1 MLISYFYFLSVLRS
15 RSSSHLLSC
24 PRPFPLSLLMCALIG
39 CFEPRIPINWTF
51 QVAWRRF
58 SWCAS
63 TYPRAR
69 PPCRGVKRGSNSVY
83 WRETTNF
90 RGYWDHETNTF
101 NPGEFNRVVFL
112 QTKPEIVERWGEFVF
127 LKIICLFCKI
137 ISTEKE
143 IKCQQTR
150 LKW

>member
-1 MLISYFYFLSVLRS
+1 MLISYFYFLSVLRP

-69 PPCRGVKRGSNSVY
+69 PPAAESNVDQTQSTEEKQLTFVVT
-83 WRETTNF
+83 ETTKQTHLTLVSLIVLFFFKPNRRLL
-90 RGYWDHETNTF
+90 RGGGTLFFWRLF
-101 NPGEFNRVVFL
+101 AC
-112 QTKPEIVERWGEFVF
+112 FV
-127 LKIICLFCKI
+127 
-137 ISTEKE
+137 
-143 IKCQQTR
+143 R
-150 LKW
+150 